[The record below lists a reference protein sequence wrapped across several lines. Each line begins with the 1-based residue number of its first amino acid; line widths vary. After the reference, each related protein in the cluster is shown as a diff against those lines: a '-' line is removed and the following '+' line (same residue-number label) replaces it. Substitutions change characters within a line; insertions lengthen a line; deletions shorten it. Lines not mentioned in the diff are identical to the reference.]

1 MGKERVVLDREVIKT
16 SAPPRVLAGEARLIA
31 QGAMVIMLGQ
41 VASRVLGLVREMV
54 ISHLFGA
61 SGLVSA
67 FRVAAI
73 VPTIV
78 YDLLIGGMISAA
90 LVPVISDYAQSERR
104 EELWKLMSLLF
115 SLAIFLLA
123 LAVLALELGAPL
135 VAWLLGG
142 GFSPSLQ
149 AQTTR
154 LARLIMPAIIFF
166 GLSGVATGLLYARK
180 RFIYPAFG
188 AAIFNGGIIV
198 GALILSPWLGIA
210 SLSLGV
216 VLGSML
222 QLVIQLLGFRD
233 LRFNFSLKFDH
244 PGLRRIVRLYIPVL
258 LGLVVSQVGIA
269 IDRNLASRTGPQS
282 IAWMYNATTLVQLSL
297 GLVAVAIS
305 AAVLPSLSQFA
316 TAEEMV
322 RFRRTLATGL
332 RMVLVL
338 ILPAA
343 AGLLAL
349 ATPIIALIFE
359 HGAFQPYDTSHT
371 AQALRWYLL
380 GLPFA
385 AIDQPIIF
393 AFYARKDTKT
403 PVLVG
408 VFSVLVYLVVALATI
423 RPMGMIGLVFANS
436 VQWASHALV
445 MLVLAHR
452 RLGLLRGQ
460 GLILALGKALLAATV
475 MALMA
480 YGAAR
485 GLEAFVGGGL
495 LGETLIVVGAG
506 GVGFLTYTL
515 LILVLRSEEAGLVI
529 ELVRGVWQGRRLQ
542 VDVTFEGK

>member
-1 MGKERVVLDREVIKT
+1 MEREVIET
-16 SAPPRVLAGEARLIA
+16 PSAPPRVPGGEAHLIA
-31 QGAMVIMLGQ
+31 QAAMVIMLGQ

-61 SGLVSA
+61 TGLVSA

-73 VPTIV
+73 VPTMV
-78 YDLLIGGMISAA
+78 YDLLIGGMITAA
-90 LVPVISDYAQSERR
+90 LVPVISDYAQPERR
-104 EELWKLMSLLF
+104 EELWKLISLLF
-115 SLAIFLLA
+115 SLAIVVLA
-123 LAVLALELGAPL
+123 LVVVVLELGAP
-135 VAWLLGG
+135 VVSWLLGG
-142 GFSPSLQ
+142 GLSPPLQ

-154 LARLIMPAIIFF
+154 LARLIMPATIFF
-166 GLSGVATGLLYARK
+166 GLSGVTTGLLYARQ

-188 AAIFNGGIIV
+188 AAIFNGGIIL

-222 QLVIQLLGFRD
+222 QLAIQLPALRD
-233 LRFNFSLKFDH
+233 LRFNFSLEFDH
-244 PGLRRIVRLYIPVL
+244 PGLRRIVSLYIPVL

-282 IAWMYNATTLVQLSL
+282 IAWMQNATTLVQFPL
-297 GLVAVAIS
+297 GLVVVAIS

-316 TAEEMV
+316 IAEEMV

-359 HGAFQPYDTSHT
+359 HGAFQPYDTSYT

-385 AIDQPIIF
+385 AVDQPLIF

-445 MLVLAHR
+445 MLILAHR

-460 GLILALGKALLAATV
+460 GLLLALSKALLASTV
-475 MALMA
+475 MALMT
-480 YGAAR
+480 YGTAK
-485 GLEAFVGGGL
+485 GLEAFVGRGL
-495 LGETLIVVGAG
+495 LGEPLIVIGAG

-515 LILVLRSEEAGLVI
+515 LILLLRSEEASLVI
-529 ELVRGVWQGRRLQ
+529 ELVKGLWRGKRLQ
-542 VDVTFEGK
+542 FDVRSGGE

>member
-1 MGKERVVLDREVIKT
+1 MERET
-16 SAPPRVLAGEARLIA
+16 PSAPPRVPAGEARLIA
-31 QGAMVIMLGQ
+31 QAGMVIMLGQ
-41 VASRVLGLVREMV
+41 VASRVLGLVRETV

-61 SGLVSA
+61 TGLVSA
-67 FRVAAI
+67 FRVAGI

-90 LVPVISDYAQSERR
+90 LVPVISDYAQPERR
-104 EELWKLMSLLF
+104 EELRKLMSLLF
-115 SLAIFLLA
+115 SLAIVILA
-123 LAVLALELGAPL
+123 LVVLALELGAPL

-142 GFSPSLQ
+142 GLSPSLQ
-149 AQTTR
+149 AETTR
-154 LARLIMPAIIFF
+154 LVRLIMPAILFF
-166 GLSGVATGLLYARK
+166 GLSGVATGLLYARQ
-180 RFIYPAFG
+180 RFIYPALG
-188 AAIFNGGIIV
+188 AAIFNGGIIL
-198 GALILSPWLGIA
+198 GALILSPWLDIA

-216 VLGSML
+216 VLGSIL
-222 QLVIQLLGFRD
+222 QLAIQIPGLRD
-233 LRFNFSLKFDH
+233 LRFDFSLQLDH
-244 PGLRRIVRLYIPVL
+244 PGLRRIVRLYAPVL
-258 LGLVVSQVGIA
+258 LGLVVSEVGIV

-282 IAWMYNATTLVQLSL
+282 IAWMQNATTLIQFPL
-297 GLVAVAIS
+297 GLVATATSFAI
-305 AAVLPSLSQFA
+305 LPSLSQFA
-316 TAEEMV
+316 IAEEMA

-359 HGAFQPYDTSHT
+359 HGAFQPYDTLQT
-371 AQALRWYLL
+371 AQALRWYLF

-385 AIDQPIIF
+385 AVDQPLIF

-423 RPMGMIGLVFANS
+423 RSMGMIGLVFANS

-445 MLVLAHR
+445 MLVLAHQ

-460 GLILALGKALLAATV
+460 GLLLALSKALLASTV

-480 YGAAR
+480 YGTAK
-485 GLEAFVGGGL
+485 GLKAFVGGGL
-495 LGETLIVVGAG
+495 LEEPLIVIGAG

-515 LILVLRSEEAGLVI
+515 LVLLLRSEEASLLI
-529 ELVRGVWQGRRLQ
+529 ELVKGLWQRRRLQ
-542 VDVTFEGK
+542 IDVTSGGK

>member
-1 MGKERVVLDREVIKT
+1 
-16 SAPPRVLAGEARLIA
+16 
-31 QGAMVIMLGQ
+31 MVIMLGQ
-41 VASRVLGLVREMV
+41 VASRVLGLVRETV

-67 FRVAAI
+67 FRTAAI

-90 LVPVISDYAQSERR
+90 LVPVFSDYVHPQRRQELER
-104 EELWKLMSLLF
+104 LASAVF
-115 SLAIFLLA
+115 GLAIGVLL
-123 LAVLALELGAPL
+123 LVILLLELAAPL

-142 GFSPSLQ
+142 GLGASLQ
-149 AQTTR
+149 QETTLLTR
-154 LARLIMPAIIFF
+154 IILPAIFFF
-166 GLSGVATGLLYARK
+166 GLSGVSTGLLYSNK
-180 RFIYPAFG
+180 RFLYPALG
-188 AAIFNGGIIV
+188 AAVFNAGIIIV
-198 GALILSPWLGIA
+198 ALALSPLMGIKA
-210 SLSLGV
+210 LSLGV
-216 VLGSML
+216 VVGAIL
-222 QLVIQLLGFRD
+222 QLAIQI
-233 LRFNFSLKFDH
+233 
-244 PGLRRIVRLYIPVL
+244 PGLRGLRLSLTSWHPEIRRMALLYAPVI
-258 LGLVVSQVGIA
+258 LGIVVSQVGTA
-269 IDRNLASRTGPQS
+269 IDYNLASRTGEQS
-282 IAWMYNATTLVQLSL
+282 RAWMQAATYLIQFPL

-316 TAEEMV
+316 TAEEMA
-322 RFRRTLATGL
+322 RFRGTLATGL

-359 HGAFQPYDTSHT
+359 HGAFQPYDTLRT

-385 AIDQPIIF
+385 AIDQPLIF

-408 VFSVLVYLVVALATI
+408 IFSVLVYLVVALATI

-460 GLILALGKALLAATV
+460 GLLLALSKAFLASTV

-480 YGAAR
+480 YGTAK
-485 GLEAFVGGGL
+485 GLEAFAGGGL
-495 LGETLIVVGAG
+495 LGEPLIVVGAG

-515 LILVLRSEEAGLVI
+515 LIFVLRSEEAGLVV
-529 ELVRGVWQGRRLQ
+529 ELVKGLGRGSQF
-542 VDVTFEGK
+542 DVTCGDK

>member
-1 MGKERVVLDREVIKT
+1 MEREVIKIP
-16 SAPPRVLAGEARLIA
+16 APPRLPTGEARLIA
-31 QGAMVIMLGQ
+31 EAAMVIMLGQ
-41 VASRVLGLVREMV
+41 VASRVLGLVRETV

-67 FRVAAI
+67 FRTAAI

-90 LVPVISDYAQSERR
+90 LVPVFSDYVHPERR
-104 EELWKLMSLLF
+104 QELERLASAVFGLAIGALL
-115 SLAIFLLA
+115 LVIFLLE
-123 LAVLALELGAPL
+123 LAAPL
-135 VAWLLGG
+135 IAWLLGG
-142 GFSPSLQ
+142 GLGASLQ
-149 AQTTR
+149 EETIR
-154 LARLIMPAIIFF
+154 LMRIMLPAIFFF
-166 GLSGVATGLLYARK
+166 GLSGLSTGLLYANK
-180 RFIYPAFG
+180 RFLYPAFG
-188 AAIFNGGIIV
+188 AAVFNAGIIIVVLALSPLMGIRALCWGVVV
-198 GALILSPWLGIA
+198 GAI
-210 SLSLGV
+210 
-216 VLGSML
+216 L
-222 QLVIQLLGFRD
+222 QLAIQI
-233 LRFNFSLKFDH
+233 
-244 PGLRRIVRLYIPVL
+244 PGLRGLRLSLTPLWHPEIRRMGLLYAPVI
-258 LGLVVSQVGIA
+258 LGIVVSQVGTA
-269 IDRNLASRTGPQS
+269 IDYNLASRTGEQS
-282 IAWMYNATTLVQLSL
+282 RAWMQAATYLIQFPL
-297 GLVAVAIS
+297 GLVATATS
-305 AAVLPSLSQFA
+305 FAVLPSLSQFA
-316 TAEEMV
+316 TAEDMA

-332 RMVLVL
+332 RIVLVL

-359 HGAFQPYDTSHT
+359 HGAFQPYDTLHT

-385 AIDQPIIF
+385 AIDQPLIF

-408 VFSVLVYLVVALATI
+408 VFSVLVYLIVALATI

-460 GLILALGKALLAATV
+460 GLLLALSKALLASTV

-480 YGAAR
+480 YGTAK
-485 GLEAFVGGGL
+485 GLEAFVGRGL
-495 LGETLIVVGAG
+495 LGEPLIVIGAG

-515 LILVLRSEEAGLVI
+515 LIVVLRSEEASLVI
-529 ELVRGVWQGRRLQ
+529 DLVKGLRQGRRLQ
-542 VDVTFEGK
+542 FDVTFEGK

>member
-1 MGKERVVLDREVIKT
+1 
-16 SAPPRVLAGEARLIA
+16 
-31 QGAMVIMLGQ
+31 MLGQ
-41 VASRVLGLVREMV
+41 VASRVLGLVRETV

-61 SGLVSA
+61 TGLVSA

-90 LVPVISDYAQSERR
+90 LVPVISDYAQPERR
-104 EELWKLMSLLF
+104 DELWKLLSLLF
-115 SLAIFLLA
+115 SLAVVVLA
-123 LAVLALELGAPL
+123 IVVLALELGAPL

-142 GFSPSLQ
+142 GLGLILQ
-149 AQTTR
+149 TQTTR
-154 LARLIMPAIIFF
+154 LARLIMPTIFFF
-166 GLSGVATGLLYARK
+166 GLSGVATGFLYARQ

-188 AAIFNGGIIV
+188 AALFNTGIIL
-198 GALILSPWLGIA
+198 GALVLSPRLGIA

-216 VLGSML
+216 LLGSVL
-222 QLVIQLLGFRD
+222 QLAIQLPGLRD
-233 LRFNFSLKFDH
+233 LRFNFTLSFDH

-258 LGLVVSQVGIA
+258 LGLVVSQMGTA
-269 IDRNLASRTGPQS
+269 IDRNLASRTGPRS
-282 IAWMYNATTLVQLSL
+282 IAWMYNATTLIQFPL
-297 GLVAVAIS
+297 GLVATAIS
-305 AAVLPSLSQFA
+305 AAVLPSLSLFA
-316 TAEEMV
+316 TIEEMA

-332 RMVLVL
+332 RMVLIL
-338 ILPAA
+338 ILPAT

-349 ATPIIALIFE
+349 AAPVIALIFE
-359 HGAFQPYDTSHT
+359 HGAFQPHDTLQT

-385 AIDQPIIF
+385 AIDQPLIF

-408 VFSVLVYLVVALATI
+408 LFSILVYLTVALATI

-436 VQWASHALV
+436 MQWASHALV

-460 GLILALGKALLAATV
+460 GLILALGKALLASTL

-480 YGAAR
+480 YGTAK
-485 GLEAFVGGGL
+485 GLGAFAGAGL
-495 LGETLIVVGAG
+495 LGESLIVVGAG
-506 GVGFLTYTL
+506 GMGFLTYIL
-515 LILVLRSEEAGLVI
+515 LILLLRSQEAGLVV
-529 ELVRGVWQGRRLQ
+529 ELMKGVWQGRGLRFDQ
-542 VDVTFEGK
+542 RSGGK

>member
-1 MGKERVVLDREVIKT
+1 
-16 SAPPRVLAGEARLIA
+16 
-31 QGAMVIMLGQ
+31 
-41 VASRVLGLVREMV
+41 
-54 ISHLFGA
+54 
-61 SGLVSA
+61 
-67 FRVAAI
+67 
-73 VPTIV
+73 
-78 YDLLIGGMISAA
+78 
-90 LVPVISDYAQSERR
+90 
-104 EELWKLMSLLF
+104 
-115 SLAIFLLA
+115 
-123 LAVLALELGAPL
+123 
-135 VAWLLGG
+135 
-142 GFSPSLQ
+142 
-149 AQTTR
+149 
-154 LARLIMPAIIFF
+154 
-166 GLSGVATGLLYARK
+166 
-180 RFIYPAFG
+180 
-188 AAIFNGGIIV
+188 
-198 GALILSPWLGIA
+198 
-210 SLSLGV
+210 
-216 VLGSML
+216 ML
-222 QLVIQLLGFRD
+222 QLAIQLPGLRD
-233 LRFNFSLKFDH
+233 LRFNFSLEFDH

-282 IAWMYNATTLVQLSL
+282 IAWMQNATTLVQFPL
-297 GLVAVAIS
+297 GLVVVAIS
-305 AAVLPSLSQFA
+305 AAVLPALSQFA
-316 TAEEMV
+316 TAEEMA

-349 ATPIIALIFE
+349 ASPIIAFIFE
-359 HGAFQPYDTSHT
+359 HGAFQPYDTLHT

-385 AIDQPIIF
+385 AIDQPLIF

-460 GLILALGKALLAATV
+460 GLLLALSKALLASTV

-485 GLEAFVGGGL
+485 GLEAFVGRGL
-495 LGETLIVVGAG
+495 LGEPLIVVGAG

-515 LILVLRSEEAGLVI
+515 LILLLRSEEASLVI
-529 ELVRGVWQGRRLQ
+529 ELVKGVWQGRRLQ
-542 VDVTFEGK
+542 FDVTSRGK

>member
-1 MGKERVVLDREVIKT
+1 
-16 SAPPRVLAGEARLIA
+16 
-31 QGAMVIMLGQ
+31 
-41 VASRVLGLVREMV
+41 
-54 ISHLFGA
+54 
-61 SGLVSA
+61 
-67 FRVAAI
+67 
-73 VPTIV
+73 
-78 YDLLIGGMISAA
+78 MITAA
-90 LVPVISDYAQSERR
+90 LVPVISDYVQPEKR
-104 EELWKLMSLLF
+104 EELWKLISLLF
-115 SLAIFLLA
+115 SLAIV
-123 LAVLALELGAPL
+123 VLALVVLVLELTAPL
-135 VAWLLGG
+135 VSWLLGG
-142 GFSPSLQ
+142 GLSLPLQ

-154 LARLIMPAIIFF
+154 LARLIMPAIFFF
-166 GLSGVATGLLYARK
+166 GLSGVATGLLYARQ

-188 AAIFNGGIIV
+188 AAIFNGGIIL
-198 GALILSPWLGIA
+198 GALILSPRLGIA

-216 VLGSML
+216 VLGSIL
-222 QLVIQLLGFRD
+222 QLAIQLPGLRD

-244 PGLRRIVRLYIPVL
+244 PGLHRIVGLYIPVL
-258 LGLVVSQVGIA
+258 LGLVVSVVGIA
-269 IDRNLASRTGPQS
+269 IDRNLASRTGSQS
-282 IAWMYNATTLVQLSL
+282 IAWMQNATTLIQFPL

-305 AAVLPSLSQFA
+305 TAVLPSLSQFA
-316 TAEEMV
+316 TAEEMA

-338 ILPAA
+338 VLPAA

-359 HGAFQPYDTSHT
+359 HGAFQPYDTLQT

-385 AIDQPIIF
+385 AIDQPLIF
-393 AFYARKDTKT
+393 AFYARRDTKT

-452 RLGLLRGQ
+452 RLGMLRGQ
-460 GLILALGKALLAATV
+460 GLLLALSKALLASTV

-480 YGAAR
+480 YGTAR

-495 LGETLIVVGAG
+495 LGEPLIVVGAG

-515 LILVLRSEEAGLVI
+515 LILLLRSEEATLVI
-529 ELVRGVWQGRRLQ
+529 ELVKGVRQGRRLQ
-542 VDVTFEGK
+542 FDVTSREK

>member
-1 MGKERVVLDREVIKT
+1 
-16 SAPPRVLAGEARLIA
+16 
-31 QGAMVIMLGQ
+31 MLGQ
-41 VASRVLGLVREMV
+41 VASRVLGLVRETV

-61 SGLVSA
+61 TGLVSA

-90 LVPVISDYAQSERR
+90 LVPVISDYAQPERR
-104 EELWKLMSLLF
+104 DELWKLLSLLF
-115 SLAIFLLA
+115 SLAVVVLA
-123 LAVLALELGAPL
+123 IVVLALELGAPL

-142 GFSPSLQ
+142 GLGLILQ
-149 AQTTR
+149 TQTTR
-154 LARLIMPAIIFF
+154 LARLIMPTIFFF
-166 GLSGVATGLLYARK
+166 GLSGVATGFLYARQ

-188 AAIFNGGIIV
+188 AALFNTGIIL
-198 GALILSPWLGIA
+198 GALVLSPRLGIA

-216 VLGSML
+216 LLGSVL
-222 QLVIQLLGFRD
+222 QLAIQLPGLRD
-233 LRFNFSLKFDH
+233 LRFNFTLSFDH

-258 LGLVVSQVGIA
+258 LGLVVSQMGTA
-269 IDRNLASRTGPQS
+269 IDRNLASRTGPRS
-282 IAWMYNATTLVQLSL
+282 IAWMYNATTLIQFPL
-297 GLVAVAIS
+297 GLVATAIS
-305 AAVLPSLSQFA
+305 AAVLPSLSLFA
-316 TAEEMV
+316 TIEEMA

-332 RMVLVL
+332 RMVLIL
-338 ILPAA
+338 ILPAT

-349 ATPIIALIFE
+349 AAPVIALIFE
-359 HGAFQPYDTSHT
+359 HGAFQPHDTLQT

-385 AIDQPIIF
+385 AIDQPLIF

-408 VFSVLVYLVVALATI
+408 LFSILVYLTVALATI

-436 VQWASHALV
+436 MQWASHALV

-460 GLILALGKALLAATV
+460 GLILALGKALLASTL

-480 YGAAR
+480 YGTAK
-485 GLEAFVGGGL
+485 GLGAFAGAGL
-495 LGETLIVVGAG
+495 LGESLIVVGAG
-506 GVGFLTYTL
+506 GMGFLTYIL
-515 LILVLRSEEAGLVI
+515 LIFVLRSQEAGLVV
-529 ELVRGVWQGRRLQ
+529 ELMKGVWQGRGLRFDQ
-542 VDVTFEGK
+542 RSGGK